1 MAGKFF
7 STPVGTDAIAG
18 RSGPAAP
25 LTPKCNSLAHR
36 DDFRVGDTLVRP
48 SLRLFQGSGARAIAE
63 PRVMRVMLALADAG
77 GAVLSREDLIRI
89 CWDDVIVGDEAINRA
104 IFELRRIGRTVGGG
118 FEVETIARVGYR
130 LLGHIS
136 PADGSLGGADLTKPP
151 AGLSTSRRG
160 VIGGAVAALSVAGL
174 ASFSLL
180 PRADPRAAAL
190 RLRGEQALR
199 DEMPDSDEQGVGF
212 LREAV
217 ALEPQN
223 AAGWGLL
230 ALALRNV
237 SEHAAPGK
245 WSEAL
250 QASERATA
258 RAIAIDP
265 KEANA
270 LAAQAT
276 IRPEYGD
283 WYAAE
288 DRIRAVLKVVPDH
301 PYSLASL
308 GYLLESV
315 GRSRESAIVTARAAE
330 LEPLSP
336 VYQYRLA
343 YKHWILGRVTE
354 ADQVIDRAVQLWP
367 RHPGIFFARLL
378 IYVWTGRNQPA
389 LDMLNDHDAVKAA
402 MPPQAAK
409 IWRLSIDALQSG
421 RPGETARARDAQ
433 LAAATRNPQFA
444 VIAVQILSLLGF
456 IDDAFAVAEGYLL
469 RRGALIGSLRLS
481 QDQLVVN
488 DQQRRKTLMLFNPC
502 TAAMRADG
510 RFWRMVKEMG
520 LSAYWKR
527 RAILPDF
534 QSGLS

>member
-1 MAGKFF
+1 MGGKFV
-7 STPVGTDAIAG
+7 STLVGTDVLAGPSTPAG
-18 RSGPAAP
+18 RPAP
-25 LTPKCNSLAHR
+25 RDISLAHR

-48 SLRLFQGSGARAIAE
+48 SLRLFQGADTRALAE
-63 PRVMRVMLALADAG
+63 PRVMRVMLALADAR

-104 IFELRRIGRTVGGG
+104 IFELRRIGRTVGGD
-118 FEVETIARVGYR
+118 FEIETIARVGYR
-130 LLGHIS
+130 LLGQVC
-136 PADGSLGGADLTKPP
+136 PATEDPGGADLTKPP
-151 AGLSTSRRG
+151 AGLSASRRG
-160 VIGGAVAALSVAGL
+160 AIGGAVAALTIAGL
-174 ASFSLL
+174 TSFALF

-217 ALEPQN
+217 ALEPRN

-237 SEHAAPGK
+237 TEHAAPGK

-258 RAIAIDP
+258 RALAIDSREP
-265 KEANA
+265 NA

-276 IRPEYGD
+276 LRPEYGD

-288 DRIRAVLKVVPDH
+288 DRIRAVLSVAPDH

-315 GRSRESAIVTARAAE
+315 GRSRESALVTARAAE
-330 LEPLSP
+330 LQPLSP
-336 VYQYRLA
+336 VFQYRLA

-367 RHPGIFFARLL
+367 RHPSIFFARLL

-389 LDMLNDHDAVKAA
+389 LDMLDDHDAVNAA
-402 MPPQAAK
+402 MPPKAAK
-409 IWRLSIDALQSG
+409 TWRLSIEALQSG
-421 RPGETARARDAQ
+421 RSGATARARDAQ
-433 LAAATRNPQFA
+433 IAAATRSPQFA
-444 VIAVQILSLLGF
+444 VIAVQILSMLGF

-481 QDQLVVN
+481 KEQLVVN
-488 DQQRRKTLMLFNPC
+488 DQQRHKTAMLFNPS
-502 TAAMRADG
+502 TAPMRADG
-510 RFWRMVKEMG
+510 RFSYLVEGMG
-520 LSAYWKR
+520 LTAYWQR

-534 QSGLS
+534 QRFR

>member
-1 MAGKFF
+1 
-7 STPVGTDAIAG
+7 
-18 RSGPAAP
+18 
-25 LTPKCNSLAHR
+25 
-36 DDFRVGDTLVRP
+36 
-48 SLRLFQGSGARAIAE
+48 
-63 PRVMRVMLALADAG
+63 MRVMLALSDAR

-130 LLGHIS
+130 LLGQFC
-136 PADGSLGGADLTKPP
+136 PAAESLGGADLTKSP
-151 AGLSTSRRG
+151 AGLSASRRG
-160 VIGGAVAALSVAGL
+160 AIGAAVAALAIAGL
-174 ASFSLL
+174 ASFTLL

-217 ALEPQN
+217 ALEPRN

-237 SEHAAPGK
+237 TEHAAPGK
-245 WSEAL
+245 WSAAL

-258 RAIAIDP
+258 RALAIDP
-265 KEANA
+265 GEPNA

-288 DRIRAVLKVVPDH
+288 DRIRAVLSVAPDH

-315 GRSRESAIVTARAAE
+315 GRSRESALVTARAAE
-330 LEPLSP
+330 LQPLSP

-378 IYVWTGRNQPA
+378 IYVWTDRNQPA
-389 LDMLNDHDAVKAA
+389 LNMLNDHDAVKAA

-409 IWRLSIDALQSG
+409 IWRQSIEALQSR
-421 RPGETARARDAQ
+421 RPEETAQARDAQ
-433 LAAATRNPQFA
+433 IAAATRNPQFA
-444 VIAVQILSLLGF
+444 VIAVQILSMLGF

-469 RRGALIGSLRLS
+469 RRGALIGSLRAS
-481 QDQLVVN
+481 QEQLVVN
-488 DQQRRKTLMLFNPC
+488 DQERRKTVMLFNPS
-502 TAAMRADG
+502 TKLMRADG
-510 RFWRMVKEMG
+510 RFSQLVEGMG

-527 RAILPDF
+527 RGILPDF
-534 QSGLS
+534 QLKLS